1 MKEFFNSEQFLLIF
15 IGVASIAYACSWIYK
30 ILKSPKPYH
39 IWQYIY
45 ISLALVAIVCG
56 ISTFFT
62 KCTLNCLCGFYA
74 GVSELINLHHD
85 YLEDKK
91 RGARIV
97 YRTIYYANGLGLG
110 LSFIIPSLFFI
121 LNLYL
126 D

>member
-1 MKEFFNSEQFLLIF
+1 MNDIFSERFVF
-15 IGVASIAYACSWIYK
+15 ISLGVVSIAYACSWIYK
-30 ILKSPKPYH
+30 ILKRPKPYH

-56 ISTFFT
+56 ISTFLT

-91 RGARIV
+91 RGTRIV
-97 YRTIYYANGLGLG
+97 YRTIYYTNGLGLG

>member
-30 ILKSPKPYH
+30 ILKSPKPYQKR
-39 IWQYIY
+39 QYIY
-45 ISLALVAIVCG
+45 IALALVAIVCG

-62 KCTLNCLCGFYA
+62 KCTLNCLCGLYA
-74 GVSELINLHHD
+74 GVSVFTKLNQEYNE
-85 YLEDKK
+85 YKAK
-91 RGARIV
+91 SRIGDAF
-97 YRTIYYANGLGLG
+97 YILLYGFSWG
-110 LSFIIPSLFFI
+110 LSFIMVSVFLL